1 LFCPG
6 IPGAGKTII
15 TATVIDDLI
24 TRFQNDSSIGVV
36 YLYCDFRRQKEQN
49 AEDLII
55 NLLKQLSQEQ
65 SILPESLKCLY
76 DQYKDKRTQLSFDEI
91 LETLHEVA
99 AMYSKIFIVVDALDE
114 CQAFDGCRMK
124 FLSEIS
130 NFQAKRN
137 ASLFATSRNIPEII
151 ERFKLSISLE
161 IRASD
166 EDVRM
171 YLDNRL
177 SKSESDVLKAYR
189 EEITIAIT
197 KSVDGM

>member
-24 TRFQNDSSIGVV
+24 TRFQNDPSIGVV
-36 YLYCDFRRQKEQN
+36 YLYCDFRRQEEQN
-49 AEDLII
+49 AEDLIV

-65 SILPESLKCLY
+65 PILPDSLKRLY
-76 DQYKDKRTQLSFDEI
+76 DQYKDKRTQLSFHEI
-91 LETLHEVA
+91 LETLHGIA
-99 AMYSKIFIVVDALDE
+99 AVYSRIFIIIDALDE
-114 CQAFDGCRMK
+114 CRAFDGCRMK

-130 NFQAKRN
+130 NFQAKFN
-137 ASLFATSRNIPEII
+137 ANLFATSRNIPEII

-177 SKSESDVLKAYR
+177 SKSESEVLKGYR
-189 EEITIAIT
+189 EDIKIAIT